1 MEVRREFCYSQQ
13 LMRYATRQIV
23 YPEGDRQEIDW
34 TLNFG
39 QLVGVSGRPL
49 GLPVPTVRM
58 IAFRVKRIS
67 TEETRNEDIT
77 SYYLEQLFPEDL
89 AEYAESNQ

>member
-1 MEVRREFCYSQQ
+1 
-13 LMRYATRQIV
+13 MRYATRQLV

-39 QLVGVSGRPL
+39 QLVGVSGQPL
-49 GLPVPTVRM
+49 SLPVPTVRM
-58 IAFRVKRIS
+58 IAFRVRRIS

-77 SYYLEQLFPEDL
+77 SYYLEQLFPQDL
-89 AEYAESNQ
+89 AEYSDSTQ